1 MKLNLENSKPQHEA
15 NSFLENLFVF
25 LDQSMTL
32 EKRKTENQI
41 LTISKTD
48 CWRWKS
54 QTLFFSNISVEKKKL
69 KSIKEDTFILLL

>member
-25 LDQSMTL
+25 LDESITL

-41 LTISKTD
+41 QTITQTD
-48 CWRWKS
+48 C
-54 QTLFFSNISVEKKKL
+54 
-69 KSIKEDTFILLL
+69 